1 MRSTGFASG
10 GVLGRDA
17 CARQQG
23 FTLVEILAASLSFM
37 LIIGAIMA
45 VYQLAM
51 TTEVNTG
58 MRASLQDGLQVGMLN
73 LEKEIPNATGAV
85 VPDLCSSM
93 SLSLWEPVTDATGDL
108 TGSYDEVTFSASGSD
123 LLESVIP
130 GLGSTR
136 SAITDKILL
145 GSLPDPYPSPGLF
158 AYFTRA
164 GGVMQETVPDQ
175 ATVVRTSLV
184 ETGKYDGKDTSVQL
198 SEDIRMGNR

>member
-1 MRSTGFASG
+1 MSSTGFARG
-10 GVLGRDA
+10 GLRRAAPGRK
-17 CARQQG
+17 QG
-23 FTLVEILAASLSFM
+23 FTLVEILAASLAFM

-45 VYQLAM
+45 VYQLAL

-58 MRASLQDGLQVGMLN
+58 IRSSLQDGLQEGMLN

-108 TGSYDEVTFSASGSD
+108 TGTYDEVSFSASGSD

-130 GLGSTR
+130 GQGSTR
-136 SAITDKILL
+136 SAISDKILL
-145 GSLPDPYPSPGLF
+145 GNLPAPYPSPGLF
-158 AYFTRA
+158 AYFTRT

-175 ATVVRTSLV
+175 ATVVRASLV
-184 ETGKYDGKDTSVQL
+184 ETGKYGGKTTSVQL